1 MATILDRLREA
12 LAPDYHVEQELA
24 KGGMGIVFR
33 AREVLLDRPVAIK
46 IIRPE
51 LATARAADKFLREAR
66 ILANLRHPNVVPV
79 HRAGEADG
87 FFYYVMEFIE
97 GNTLADRL
105 QHGPLR
111 HSEALKLGRDLLDAL
126 ETVHSVGVVHRDIKP
141 SNILLID
148 GRAVLTDFGIAKPSV
163 DPSTLTASPGRVVGT
178 VGYMPPEQAFGWEVT
193 SRTDLFAAAAVIYEA
208 YTGRRWGDQMPDRR
222 PDWSGIPGSVA
233 PILRRALTWQPDERW
248 PDAASFRR
256 KLWKTRT
263 RRYRRRTFL
272 LTAGGLV
279 SGAAAVIVLMP
290 SDELPPTDVTVL
302 PFEAGEGIGTEL
314 TERLRGLTELYLDG
328 FVTVT
333 GSYRADVLWQKSD
346 SSMDLVG
353 QRELQ
358 DVGTRAVVHAIVTRE
373 AADTAIA
380 IEVLDRSGVVQR
392 AGTVRMRGDQ
402 TSDQTG
408 YRLGQS
414 VAAVLAPNRQYEYRG
429 PSLPNADEA
438 VNAYLD
444 GMFAFKRNAFRKARD
459 HFHRA
464 WTIDTTFEQAAW
476 WYHNAHRWLVTG
488 EPAPVDLKRLLQA
501 RGEDLSEI
509 DSMLIEAQ
517 LATSQEERMAAYE
530 AATKHYPRNAYA
542 AFLYAE
548 ESQSRGALIGI
559 PLQESTERL
568 VAVADMDST
577 FAPTHQHLVWS
588 YIRLG
593 RRDHAE
599 RSLRRYQQVYDSA
612 DAQPNA
618 QPSLFH
624 WLIRERFEPETAPA
638 MRARLVD
645 DPVAGRVMLELFR
658 LGSMWDLAQTQAD
671 LAGSFL
677 FGGGYDSQ
685 TRGNLHEGWGL
696 ALVGLGKLAQALWHV
711 DSAAALFDTD
721 EARLEAAEWRVVA
734 PALGLPGI
742 SHEEVERGRIMLR
755 DLVSDSVSR
764 SRAAWALGVDAAA
777 TGDTVNTRRWLDSL
791 PAVHP
796 DTTAQQL
803 SISLHSMILGS
814 QGMYEE
820 ALQIS
825 EGMLAYDSAG
835 RGGDP
840 FARAVL
846 HLKRAEWYDSLG
858 QRDRADAARLW
869 YEHFEF
875 LGSPKGVAHASE
887 IDWALSPYV
896 RFLRGRAAEQR
907 RQRDQAC
914 SYMSR
919 LTELWAE
926 ADSAYGPLRDEAL
939 AYAQRRCR

>member
-1 MATILDRLREA
+1 VVLNVID
-12 LAPDYHVEQELA
+12 Q
-24 KGGMGIVFR
+24 KGQVQN
-33 AREVLLDRPVAIK
+33 A
-46 IIRPE
+46 
-51 LATARAADKFLREAR
+51 
-66 ILANLRHPNVVPV
+66 
-79 HRAGEADG
+79 
-87 FFYYVMEFIE
+87 
-97 GNTLADRL
+97 
-105 QHGPLR
+105 
-111 HSEALKLGRDLLDAL
+111 
-126 ETVHSVGVVHRDIKP
+126 
-141 SNILLID
+141 
-148 GRAVLTDFGIAKPSV
+148 
-163 DPSTLTASPGRVVGT
+163 GRVQVRGNLQ
-178 VGYMPPEQAFGWEVT
+178 E
-193 SRTDLFAAAAVIYEA
+193 
-208 YTGRRWGDQMPDRR
+208 TG
-222 PDWSGIPGSVA
+222 
-233 PILRRALTWQPDERW
+233 
-248 PDAASFRR
+248 F
-256 KLWKTRT
+256 
-263 RRYRRRTFL
+263 
-272 LTAGGLV
+272 
-279 SGAAAVIVLMP
+279 
-290 SDELPPTDVTVL
+290 
-302 PFEAGEGIGTEL
+302 
-314 TERLRGLTELYLDG
+314 
-328 FVTVT
+328 
-333 GSYRADVLWQKSD
+333 
-346 SSMDLVG
+346 
-353 QRELQ
+353 
-358 DVGTRAVVHAIVTRE
+358 
-373 AADTAIA
+373 
-380 IEVLDRSGVVQR
+380 
-392 AGTVRMRGDQ
+392 
-402 TSDQTG
+402 
-408 YRLGQS
+408 RLGQAIVHVIDPNREPDFRGSPLS
-414 VAAVLAPNRQYEYRG
+414 VVDEAVLA
-429 PSLPNADEA
+429 
-438 VNAYLD
+438 YLA
-444 GMFAFKRNAFRKARD
+444 GLGAFKRNAFRKARD

-464 WTIDTTFEQAAW
+464 WTIDTTFGQAAW

-488 EPAPVDLKRLLQA
+488 EPAPGVDLEAVLEEQR
-501 RGEDLSEI
+501 EDLSELTR
-509 DSMLIEAQ
+509 MLIEAQ
-517 LATSQEERMAAYE
+517 LAASQQERMTAYE
-530 AATKHYPRNAYA
+530 RATERYPRNAYA

-559 PLQESTERL
+559 PLEESTLRL
-568 VAVADMDST
+568 EAAAETDST
-577 FAPTHQHLVWS
+577 FAPTHQSLVWS
-588 YIRLG
+588 YLRLG
-593 RRDHAE
+593 HRDEADE
-599 RSLRRYQQVYDSA
+599 SLRQYQQVYDSA

-618 QPSLFH
+618 EPSLFH

-658 LGSMWDLAQTQAD
+658 LGSMWALAQTQAD